1 MLKREGHK
9 SINSI
14 VSEGWP
20 EWNGELR
27 KQPGGWN
34 NTTYVV
40 EKEGQRAVLRI
51 YDTHRDRHKIEFEHA
66 VLQKLGT
73 MSLPFQ
79 VPSPI
84 LTSAGES
91 LVQLEDYDG
100 KFACLCTYIEGDSPS
115 EGNSSFYESFGKAA
129 GTLSVV
135 LADVHPEL
143 PTAYLPYYELGQSY
157 PLCTRGTIRKLYLN
171 PPEPFIDLTEE
182 LKILCTTFENIEES
196 LEGLKRLPHQ
206 LVHGD
211 LNASNL
217 LVATVDH
224 RQVAALLDFEFCT
237 YDLRAMEP
245 AVILSGLLGH
255 TEEDAV
261 IRDFW
266 WGYSRQVRLSS
277 DEIKAIP
284 MLILLRKMDVFL
296 HFLTRYLE
304 GTDEAD
310 VLRTQVKRLSVE
322 VPRLAGDTDWL
333 LGILLEDLSSGK
345 E

>member
-14 VSEGWP
+14 VSKVWP

-34 NTTYVV
+34 NTTYIV
-40 EKEGQRAVLRI
+40 EKEGRRAVLRI
-51 YDTHRDRHKIEFEHA
+51 YNTHRDRHKIDFEHD

-79 VPSPI
+79 VPLPI
-84 LTSAGES
+84 LTSAGET
-91 LVQLEDYDG
+91 LIQLEEGNG
-100 KFACLCTYIEGDSPS
+100 KFACLFKYIEGASPS
-115 EGNSSFYESFGKAA
+115 EGDADFYESFGEAA
-129 GTLSVV
+129 GTLSVL
-135 LADVHPEL
+135 LADVNPEL
-143 PTAYLPYYELGQSY
+143 PAAYLPYYELGQSY
-157 PLCTRGTIRKLYLN
+157 PLCTRETIRELYLN
-171 PPEPFIDLTEE
+171 PPERFIDLAQE
-182 LKILCTTFENIEES
+182 LKILCESVEKIEDS
-196 LEGLKRLPHQ
+196 LWELKRLPHQ

-217 LVATVDH
+217 LVTTTDH

-237 YDLRAMEP
+237 YDVRAMEA
-245 AVILSGLLGH
+245 AVILSGLLGNA
-255 TEEDAV
+255 EKDV
-261 IRDFW
+261 VLRDFW
-266 WGYSRQVRLSS
+266 RGYSRQVRLSS
-277 DEIKAIP
+277 DEIEAIP
-284 MLILLRKMDVFL
+284 ILILLRKMDVFL

-310 VLRTQVKRLSVE
+310 VLREHVKGLAVE
-322 VPRLAGDTDWL
+322 VPKLAVDTAGL
-333 LGILLEDLSSGK
+333 QGILMED

>member
-9 SINSI
+9 STNNII
-14 VSEGWP
+14 SEVWP

-51 YDTHRDRHKIEFEHA
+51 YDTHRDRHKIEFEHD

-73 MSLPFQ
+73 MDLPFK

-91 LVQLEDYDG
+91 LVQLEEYDG
-100 KFACLCTYIEGDSPS
+100 KFSCLFTYIEGDSPL
-115 EGNSSFYESFGKAA
+115 EENSDFYESFGEAA

-135 LADVHPEL
+135 LAEIDPEL

-157 PLCTRGTIRKLYLN
+157 PLCTRGTIREFYLN
-171 PPEPFIDLTEE
+171 PPESFIDLTQE
-182 LKILCTTFENIEES
+182 LKFLSDTIENIEDS
-196 LEGLKRLPHQ
+196 LWELKRLPHQ

-217 LVATVDH
+217 LVETADPG
-224 RQVAALLDFEFCT
+224 QVAALLDFEFCT
-237 YDLRAMEP
+237 YDVRAMEA

-255 TEEDAV
+255 AEERAV

-266 WGYSRQVRLSS
+266 RGYSRQVHLSH
-277 DEIKAIP
+277 DEIQAIP
-284 MLILLRKMDVFL
+284 LLMLLRKMDIFL

-304 GTDEAD
+304 GTDEAG
-310 VLRTQVKRLSVE
+310 VLREHVKRLAVE
-322 VPRLAGDTDWL
+322 VPQLASDSAEL
-333 LGILLEDLSSGK
+333 LGILMEDLPEGR